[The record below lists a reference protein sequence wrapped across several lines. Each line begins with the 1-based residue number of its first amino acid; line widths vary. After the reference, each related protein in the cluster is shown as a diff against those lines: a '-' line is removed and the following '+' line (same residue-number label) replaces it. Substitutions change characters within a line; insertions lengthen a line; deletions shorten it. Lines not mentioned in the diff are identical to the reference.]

1 MNKYSLVSIAIA
13 GSIVL
18 SACGGSSNSNPD
30 IGQAQPEET
39 ENVDFDFDLSAL
51 LDNVGASAEPLN
63 DALLLNDEASLMTG
77 TMVVE
82 DLGSNEV
89 ESHSWTINLDEN
101 DLANVTSFKSLV
113 LEPSSYSFSLVLERG
128 EHQYAGTS
136 VHTVEDGSQE
146 LVPMTIRPVIGD
158 SEVTAEV
165 ISELVDFRFNYSASQ
180 LGEAGLIVPSIGIT
194 IDQGSELV
202 FELDPTTGLSEHMF
216 LNLVPGT
223 YDMSLRLFDAGS
235 QVGKSVPG
243 QGAGVSVS
251 PGTNVTLD
259 IVPLYGEIGLDL
271 AVEGGEANII
281 IQVPAEV
288 VDEAGDLGNLQSILT
303 VVGPENPLQEVALSL
318 VQVGDSYEASVTL
331 PEMNFGNLDFELA
344 FSDIADNEPLGI
356 CVDNATLT
364 RNQNRLECEL
374 TLRTRS
380 AIGGNLLS
388 TVGLNVFDLN
398 GAPVSGAVV
407 SVDGEDIAI
416 TNSAT
421 FSTPGYSKIYLNPGA
436 RDIVVRNGD
445 SFGELAYTSVPLAV
459 DNINITIDQI
469 DEPALLLR
477 DSFDGSQSGVVS
489 PVSYWFGCQLGGVFQ
504 GAMGEGKLSLGTQ
517 FGQTGGLCPRSSA
530 LTQHSFVDSSIVD
543 AGGFVISADV
553 IGGASSNSVAA
564 IGIGS
569 EIGNNPDNYI
579 PQLASDVMVLAT
591 DNRIVFE
598 TYSNGNVTGSTTV
611 PMNLLFSEISNI
623 KLIVKTESFAAGA
636 PGTVDV
642 LINDDASLSIPTL
655 TFTWDGG
662 NNHIELAGSAGL
674 GSVTHIEYGAWE
686 VSLVDPAIASTP
698 SGSYTECAIEGGV
711 CTLTEPSIVRYGANG
726 VYVLQTFPAGNVSCV
741 NEVFGDPIFG
751 ITKSCAFLPTGGVN

>member
-569 EIGNNPDNYI
+569 EIGNNPDNYV